1 MKLSLTTRVLIGL
14 LLGLVGGI
22 AVSLSSGDVLPS
34 IVPLVEPIGTMWI
47 NAIRMTVVPL
57 VVSLLITAIAG
68 DHDSAI
74 VASLGRR
81 MIVVFVVLIAGVCIF
96 SALTAST
103 LMALLEFDPATISAL
118 KASVGSTTSAQAADV
133 PSFRDW
139 IVGLIPSNPI
149 KAAAD
154 GAMLSLIVFI
164 VLFAMALSRSSS
176 ESRASIMGFFI
187 AVRDAMFTLIGWIM
201 AVAPYGVFAVVFP
214 VSAKLGA
221 SAASVFGYYI
231 LVVCSLTTVAMGVL
245 YVIAVLYARVSL
257 SSFSTACAP
266 AQVIGFS
273 TRSSLA
279 SLPAMSAAA
288 EDLGLSQKVSGMV
301 LPVAVSIFKF
311 ATPVGRTCGAYFIA
325 RLYGVDLSVAEIA
338 AIAGAI
344 GLLSFYTPGVPSGSL
359 LVMAPLFAAF
369 NLPIEGIGLL
379 IALDPIVDMF
389 MTPTNVTA
397 NVTVAAILTRDDRA
411 LGTVDLGS
419 E

>member
-22 AVSLSSGDVLPS
+22 AVSLSSGDMLPS
-34 IVPLVEPIGTMWI
+34 VVPLVEPIGTLWI

-57 VVSLLITAIAG
+57 VISLLITAIAG
-68 DHDSAI
+68 DHESGM

-81 MIVVFVVLIAGVCIF
+81 MIAVFVVLIAGVCIF
-96 SALTAST
+96 AALTASP
-103 LMALLEFDPATISAL
+103 LMALLEFDPATIGAL
-118 KASVGSTTSAQAADV
+118 KASVGSTTSAPAAEV
-133 PSFRDW
+133 PSFSDW

-164 VLFAMALSRSSS
+164 ALFAMALSRSSS
-176 ESRASIMGFFI
+176 ESRASIMGFFLS
-187 AVRDAMFTLIGWIM
+187 VRDAMFTLIGWIM

-214 VSAKLGA
+214 VSAKLGV
-221 SAASVFGYYI
+221 SAAGAFGYYI

-245 YVIAVLYARVSL
+245 YVIAVLYGRVSL
-257 SSFSTACAP
+257 SSFATACAP

-288 EDLGLSQKVSGMV
+288 EDLGFSQKVSGMV

-325 RLYGVDLSVAEIA
+325 RLYGVDLSVADIA
-338 AIAGAI
+338 AIAAAV
-344 GLLSFYTPGVPSGSL
+344 GLLSFYTPGIPSGSL
-359 LVMAPLFAAF
+359 LVMAPLFAALG
-369 NLPIEGIGLL
+369 LPIEGIGLL

-389 MTPTNVTA
+389 MTPVNVTA
-397 NVTVAAILTRDDRA
+397 DVTVAAILTRDDRA
-411 LGTVDLGS
+411 PGTD
-419 E
+419 

>member
-14 LLGLVGGI
+14 SLGLVGGI
-22 AVSLSSGDVLPS
+22 AVSLSSGDFLPS
-34 IVPLVEPIGTMWI
+34 LVPLVEPIGTMWI

-68 DHDSAI
+68 DHDSGM

-96 SALTAST
+96 SALTASP
-103 LMALLEFDPATISAL
+103 LMALLEFDPATIGAL
-118 KASVGSTTSAQAADV
+118 KASVGSTTSAPAAEV
-133 PSFRDW
+133 PSFSDW

-164 VLFAMALSRSSS
+164 ALFAMALSRLSS
-176 ESRASIMGFFI
+176 ERRAPIVNFFL

-214 VSAKLGA
+214 VSAKVGA
-221 SAASVFGYYI
+221 SAAGGFGYYI

-245 YVIAVLYARVSL
+245 YVIAVLYGRLSL
-257 SSFSTACAP
+257 SSFARACAP
-266 AQVIGFS
+266 AQVIAFS

-288 EDLGLSQKVSGMV
+288 EGLGLSQKVSGLV
-301 LPVAVSIFKF
+301 LPIAVSIFKF
-311 ATPVGRTCGAYFIA
+311 ATPIGRACGAYFIA
-325 RLYGVDLSVAEIA
+325 RLYGVDLSVMDIA
-338 AIAGAI
+338 AIAAAI

-369 NLPIEGIGLL
+369 GLPIEGIGLL

-397 NVTVAAILTRDDRA
+397 NITVAAILTRDERA
-411 LGTVDLGS
+411 LGTD
-419 E
+419 

>member
-34 IVPLVEPIGTMWI
+34 VVSLVEPIGALWI

-57 VVSLLITAIAG
+57 VASLLITAIAG
-68 DHDSAI
+68 DHESGM

-81 MIVVFVVLIAGVCIF
+81 MIAVFAVLIAGVCIF
-96 SALTAST
+96 SALTASP
-103 LMALLEFDPATISAL
+103 LMALLEFDSVTISAL
-118 KASVGSTTSAQAADV
+118 KASAGSTTSAPTAEV

-139 IVGLIPSNPI
+139 IVGLIPYNPL
-149 KAAAD
+149 KAAVD
-154 GAMLSLIVFI
+154 GAMLSLVVFL

-176 ESRASIMGFFI
+176 ESRASIVSFFL

-214 VSAKLGA
+214 VSAKMGA
-221 SAASVFGYYI
+221 SAASAFGFYV
-231 LVVCSLTTVAMGVL
+231 LVVCSLTTVAMGAL
-245 YVIAVLYARVSL
+245 YVIAVVYGRLSL
-257 SSFSTACAP
+257 SSFAIACAP
-266 AQVIGFS
+266 AQVIAFS

-288 EDLGLSQKVSGMV
+288 DDLGLSQKVSGMV

-311 ATPVGRTCGAYFIA
+311 ATPIGRACGAYFIA
-325 RLYGVDLSVAEIA
+325 RLYGVDLGVADIA
-338 AIAGAI
+338 AIAAAV
-344 GLLSFYTPGVPSGSL
+344 GLLSFYTPGIPSGSL
-359 LVMAPLFAAF
+359 LVMAPLFAALG
-369 NLPIEGIGLL
+369 LPIEGIGLL

-389 MTPTNVTA
+389 MTPVNVTA
-397 NVTVAAILTRDDRA
+397 DVTVAAILTRDDRA
-411 LGTVDLGS
+411 PGTD
-419 E
+419 